1 MFGLHRQ
8 EVVQEGIKVD
18 FLHQT
23 SLFTSFLGAGV
34 ENTVCHRLLSLAKY
48 FRYIKSNKSLI
59 LEGKAFLREKLK
71 EGV

>member
-23 SLFTSFLGAGV
+23 SLFTSFLGAGAG
-34 ENTVCHRLLSLAKY
+34 NTVSQVTSLAKH